1 MATSR
6 AISAT
11 TKSIESLLDRCFS
24 TLQHDDDDAFVGDS
38 PPRAKVVRTE
48 DLAIGTASVHPLIQG
63 STVSILCHRVE
74 VNRETRPPWAAVSNR
89 DGGVH
94 LPVDLHLLL
103 TAWGTNADAE
113 LRMIGATMACLEQH
127 PVLSGPLLDP
137 SGGWSPS
144 DAVYL
149 TVQDL
154 DAEDILR
161 TFDALPADFRLSVAY
176 CARVAVIEAPP
187 IALTPEVTTAVRGL
201 TPSPVPLP

>member
-1 MATSR
+1 MATSS
-6 AISAT
+6 AISAA
-11 TKSIESLLDRCFS
+11 TKSIESLLDGCFAA
-24 TLQHDDDDAFVGDS
+24 LHAADDEAFVGDS
-38 PPRAKVVRTE
+38 PPSAQVVRTE
-48 DLAIGTASVHPLIQG
+48 DFASATDGVHPLIQG

-74 VNRETRPPWAAVSNR
+74 VNRETRPPWSGVGHR

-113 LRMIGATMACLEQH
+113 LRMIGATMMCLEQH

-137 SGGWSPS
+137 AGGWSS
-144 DAVYL
+144 ADAIYL

-161 TFDALPADFRLSVAY
+161 TFDALPASFRLSIAY
-176 CARVAVIEAPP
+176 CARIAVIEAPP
-187 IALTPEVTTAVRGL
+187 VDLAPDVSTVVRGL
-201 TPSPVPLP
+201 VPSSVPLP